1 MGKQKQDSYN
11 NLEYESVT
19 DNKTFWK
26 SIKPP
31 FSKKSSTHNN
41 VMLAEHDLILDKNEN
56 AAEVLNI
63 FLSM

>member
-1 MGKQKQDSYN
+1 MRVLLTIKLFG
-11 NLEYESVT
+11 NLLSLL
-19 DNKTFWK
+19 F
-26 SIKPP
+26 P
-31 FSKKSSTHNN
+31 KKSSTHNK